1 MDFWTSAYVE
11 LQIFMV
17 WSISEDLIVLVLVK
31 FSFRHLIDV
40 KIESKSFRNSSI
52 FCEDLRKAVR
62 EAGES

>member
-1 MDFWTSAYVE
+1 
-11 LQIFMV
+11 MV